1 MEILIS
7 VYSPS
12 GKVTAASITPEMKT
26 MMTAKNLLGK
36 INATKNTVFYCI
48 YQLCRKM
55 TQRVLSSRAPYRYN
69 SCFTRINAKR
79 GISKI
84 NDGRCFP

>member
-1 MEILIS
+1 
-7 VYSPS
+7 
-12 GKVTAASITPEMKT
+12 MKT
-26 MMTAKNLLGK
+26 MMTAQNLLEK
-36 INATKNTVFYCI
+36 INATKKYS
-48 YQLCRKM
+48 
-55 TQRVLSSRAPYRYN
+55 VLLYLSTMQENDAKGFGARAPYRYN